1 MTGYIKMP
9 KLYVMWNEWYIEN
22 ATKDLVAFY
31 EIGELDI
38 DANGIDIRQQP
49 NYIKASE
56 GL

>member
-1 MTGYIKMP
+1 MP